1 MDMFPRKSVDYLRKK
16 LSESDKNLGNLIGQL
31 LMDPDG
37 EEERPVDQPREDPGG
52 VLSEDV
58 EESPADL
65 TMDVTA
71 EHEEPRPGSSREL
84 QVDQNE
90 VLAELSDLFP
100 GVSPIFL
107 QEKARQLG
115 DRAALQVFVTEALEG
130 RVSLPSRRDWEETE
144 ERKKKE
150 AHLRNLRPSDF
161 LSEFEDP
168 HAHYSNTSRA
178 VSPGYKEYTKYWV
191 MQKYARIVPGGVDK
205 VNEVL
210 IKNNNL
216 LVPTMKE
223 LKQVSQTK
231 GKKKTAAGNIPSK
244 PKLKDL
250 DFMKE
255 YVFLKLE
262 ARVTTVKE
270 RKERKR
276 EQAVLKARE
285 EGGLMSC
292 PICYDDECLLSEMTQ
307 CTDGCL
313 FCSDCVK
320 RGAKV
325 QIGENKSSISCLL
338 SCGAN
343 IPLKVLEKLLPG
355 LLFNKLV
362 ERQQMEEIKAAGLE
376 GLVQCPACSFAIVIT
391 DPEVKIMV
399 CGNKECGR
407 ETCRL
412 CGEKSHV
419 PLACDEVEKDEE
431 VEARTRLE
439 MAMSEAMIRE
449 CVRPGCGK
457 KFYKIEGC
465 NKMKCECGQSMCY
478 LCRKPVED
486 NYKHFYGQG
495 VSPVPGLCPLFS
507 NNNQLHKKEVQEA
520 ADRVKSTQ
528 GGKRLK
534 FDPTLIIK
542 EEEEEEEEEEE
553 DYSDAEGDDEEYSD
567 DEVDGFGEYI
577 EEDRRYW
584 YDYPDLDDDE
594 D

>member
-1 MDMFPRKSVDYLRKK
+1 MEIFPAKSVTFLRRK
-16 LSESDKNLGNLIGQL
+16 LSESDGNLERLTEQI
-31 LMDPDG
+31 LMDPEG
-37 EEERPVDQPREDPGG
+37 EEERPVDKPREDLDVGG
-52 VLSEDV
+52 ELSEDV

-71 EHEEPRPGSSREL
+71 EHDEPRPGSSREL

-90 VLAELSDLFP
+90 VLGELSVLFP
-100 GVSPIFL
+100 EVSPLFL
-107 QEKARQLG
+107 QRKAQQLG

-130 RVSLPSRRDWEETE
+130 RVSLPSRRVWEETE

-150 AHLRNLRPSDF
+150 AHLRNLKPSDF

-168 HAHYSNTSRA
+168 HAHYNNTSRA
-178 VSPGYKEYTKYWV
+178 VSAGYKEYTKYWV
-191 MQKYARIVPGGVDK
+191 MLKYARIVPGGSEK

-210 IKNNNL
+210 VKNNNL

-223 LKQVSQTK
+223 LKEVSQTK

-250 DFMKE
+250 DFLKE

-262 ARVTTVKE
+262 AKVTTVKDQ
-270 RKERKR
+270 KERKR
-276 EQAVLKARE
+276 EQAVMKARE

-292 PICYDDECLLSEMTQ
+292 PVCYDEECLLSEMTQ

-325 QIGENKSSISCLL
+325 QIGENKPSISCLL

-376 GLVQCPACSFAIVIT
+376 GLVQCPACSYAIVIT
-391 DPEVKIMV
+391 DPEVKIMT

-412 CGEKSHV
+412 CGERSHV

-431 VEARTRLE
+431 VEARTSLE

-457 KFYKIEGC
+457 KFYKTEGC

-486 NYKHFYGQG
+486 NYKHFYGEG
-495 VSPVPGLCPLFS
+495 ASPAPGLCPLWS
-507 NNNQLHKKEVQEA
+507 NNNLLHRKEVQEA
-520 ADRVKSTQ
+520 ANRVKTQ
-528 GGKRLK
+528 VGKRLK
-534 FDPTLIIK
+534 FDPTLNK
-542 EEEEEEEEEEE
+542 EEEEEEEEE
-553 DYSDAEGDDEEYSD
+553 DYSDNEVDDEEYSD
-567 DEVDGFGEYI
+567 DEVYDLDEYVG
-577 EEDRRYW
+577 DARRYW
-584 YDYPDLDDDE
+584 YDDPDLLDDDDE